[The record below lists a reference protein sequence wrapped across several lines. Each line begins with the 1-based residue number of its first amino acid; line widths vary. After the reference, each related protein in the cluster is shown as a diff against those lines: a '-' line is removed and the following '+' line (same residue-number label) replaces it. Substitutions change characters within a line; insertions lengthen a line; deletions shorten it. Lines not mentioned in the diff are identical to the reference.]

1 MKAISVPGRGG
12 REVLASQDILKPEP
26 KAGEVLV
33 KIVAVGLNFADTVQ
47 AQGLYPA
54 WPKPPYIP
62 GLEFAGTIE
71 GSGEKVMGLTNG
83 GACAE
88 FVAAPPNAPWPLPAP
103 WSFS

>member
-1 MKAISVPGRGG
+1 MKAIAVPHRGG
-12 REVLASQDILKPEP
+12 PEVLALQDVAKPQP

-47 AQGLYPA
+47 AQGLYPGG
-54 WPKPPYIP
+54 PKPPYIP
-62 GLEFAGTIE
+62 SLEFAGTIE

-88 FVAAPPNAPWPLPAP
+88 FVAAPRSALWC
-103 WSFS
+103 SGR